1 MKTLLYTLA
10 MIFVVGLGVTYAGN
24 GVTDFRGLN
33 YDIGIVPAEHAA
45 SLEGVSAGGMREE
58 GPGLILDNG
67 VTDFSGRT
75 YDIGPTAS
83 LEPTMESAH
92 AGGLREDKPAKEF
105 SNGVTDFSGRNYD
118 IE

>member
-1 MKTLLYTLA
+1 MKKVIFYAIA
-10 MIFVVGLGVTYAGN
+10 MVFAGTLGVAYAGN
-24 GVTDFRGLN
+24 GVTDFSGLN
-33 YDIGIVPAEHAA
+33 YDIGPAGVPAAA
-45 SLEGVSAGGMREE
+45 MEGVNAGGLREA

-83 LEPTMESAH
+83 LEPTVESAH
-92 AGGLREDKPAKEF
+92 AGGMREEKPAKEF